1 MAVRSAWKG
10 YIKLSLV
17 TCAVELFNA
26 TTVTEKVSFRILNR
40 ATGNTVHRQ
49 YVDSGTGK
57 VVGDDDEIK
66 GYETSSG
73 HYLLIEEDEIEAVQI
88 ESNHTLNL
96 EGFVEKFEIDPIY
109 LDTPYYLAPADEVSE
124 EAFAVIRDALAA
136 KKMAGM
142 ARLVLYR
149 RERPV
154 IIEARDRGMLLT
166 TLRFEK
172 LVRKPET
179 IFGHIDKV
187 KTDSEMIELASHIID
202 RKKSKFDPSE
212 FDDKYEDALLD
223 LIKAKKSG
231 KKVPV
236 SAPAPKPSN
245 VVNLFDALR
254 KSLNADNGGK
264 ARAAKGNGK
273 ARKTNTPGRKPAARK
288 ASSTA
293 ARAQHRKSA

>member
-26 TTVTEKVSFRILNR
+26 TTATEKVSFRILNR
-40 ATGNTVHRQ
+40 ATGNTVTRQ
-49 YVDSGTGK
+49 YVDSETGK

-96 EGFVEKFEIDPIY
+96 EGFVEKSEIDPIY

-142 ARLVLYR
+142 ARMVLYR

-154 IIEARDRGMLLT
+154 VIEARDRGMLLT
-166 TLRFEK
+166 TLRFDK

-179 IFGHIDKV
+179 IFGHIDKI

-202 RKKSKFDPSE
+202 RKRAKFDPSE

-223 LIKAKKSG
+223 LIKAKKAG
-231 KKVPV
+231 KKVPI
-236 SAPAPKPSN
+236 SAPTPKPSN
-245 VVNLFDALR
+245 VVNLFDALK
-254 KSLNADNGGK
+254 KSLNSDGGGK
-264 ARAAKGNGK
+264 ASKSNGK
-273 ARKTNTPGRKPAARK
+273 ARKTKSSARKPAAGK
-288 ASSTA
+288 ASSAKT
-293 ARAQHRKSA
+293 QQRKSA

>member
-26 TTVTEKVSFRILNR
+26 TTATEKVSFRILNR

-49 YVDSGTGK
+49 YVDAGTGK

-96 EGFVEKFEIDPIY
+96 EGFVQKSEIDPIY

-142 ARLVLYR
+142 ARMVLYR

-154 IIEARDRGMLLT
+154 VIEARDRGMLLT
-166 TLRFEK
+166 TLRFDK

-223 LIKAKKSG
+223 LIEAKKAG

-245 VVNLFDALR
+245 VVNLFDALK
-254 KSLNADNGGK
+254 KSLNSDGDGKASAKGSGK
-264 ARAAKGNGK
+264 ARNTK
-273 ARKTNTPGRKPAARK
+273 ASARKPAARK
-288 ASSTA
+288 ASSPAKT
-293 ARAQHRKSA
+293 QHRKSA

>member
-26 TTVTEKVSFRILNR
+26 TTATEKVSFRILNR

-49 YVDSGTGK
+49 YVDAGTGK

-96 EGFVEKFEIDPIY
+96 EGFVQKSEIDPIY

-142 ARLVLYR
+142 ARMVLYR

-154 IIEARDRGMLLT
+154 VIEARDRGMLLT
-166 TLRFEK
+166 TLRFDK

-187 KTDSEMIELASHIID
+187 KTDNEMIELASHIID

-223 LIKAKKSG
+223 LIKAKKAG

-245 VVNLFDALR
+245 VVNLFDALK
-254 KSLNADNGGK
+254 KSLNSDGGGK
-264 ARAAKGNGK
+264 ASAEGNGK
-273 ARKTNTPGRKPAARK
+273 ARKTKASGRKPAARK
-288 ASSTA
+288 AHPA
-293 ARAQHRKSA
+293 AKAQHRKSA